1 MATFKRRGNEWQ
13 SGRRLT
19 LLSPSRY
26 QGFFV
31 DMPRDASNCGD
42 ALQER
47 PIFYCYYVIP
57 GLNRWALHP
66 GVDQLIAF
74 WDWTH
79 ALEARMMRFTSV
91 IE

>member
-1 MATFKRRGNEWQ
+1 VLRGKGNEGQ

-19 LLSPSRY
+19 LLSPGRS
-26 QGFFV
+26 QGFFIDV
-31 DMPRDASNCGD
+31 PSDASNCGD
-42 ALQER
+42 APQER
-47 PIFYCYYVIP
+47 PIFYCYYLIP

-74 WDWTH
+74 WDWTR
-79 ALEARMMRFTSV
+79 ARKARMMRSTSV